1 MGPEEARKAKAAAEK
16 KKREAGSG
24 SWLDKNIGYGVHD
37 IQKGLAKDCIH
48 CVELV
53 KKRRARTAGVP
64 YTAAG
69 EIMRA
74 CHSEGAAGRVF
85 PTHCEGR
92 EGCTICRQ
100 FEVEAVEAHLEHV
113 SRVEQVKEHRLKA
126 KAVLASAMAAGK
138 ELEAVKKLQR
148 TYVGER
154 GACFGAGERKRESE
168 RESVHCVLCSY
179 RTSTTCV
186 WCVYLCR
193 YCYVY
198 L

>member
-1 MGPEEARKAKAAAEK
+1 M
-16 KKREAGSG
+16 
-24 SWLDKNIGYGVHD
+24 HD

-154 GACFGAGERKRESE
+154 WACVGGGRE
-168 RESVHCVLCSY
+168 RERERERAYIVYCARTGLVQPVL
-179 RTSTTCV
+179 
-186 WCVYLCR
+186 WCVCTYAGIVMCTCNYGGSCR
-193 YCYVY
+193 GEVH
-198 L
+198 